1 MTITYYAGK
10 QLHGLSTDNLPNN
23 LQEGST
29 ILETDTAKL
38 DFIKGGWKEL
48 GRTTLGSAGD
58 DITVSGLVN
67 KRYYML
73 LLDGKVTGVSR
84 CWYRLNGDTTGTYSA
99 RQSENGGADATYIN
113 RTEGMLVG
121 GATSPAGDSFGITY
135 ISNYYIK
142 EKLSLSSL
150 INNIATGAG
159 TAPYRNEDVGKWANT
174 TDSISSIIAHND
186 DTGSWNTGS
195 EVVVLGYDP
204 TDTHTTNFW
213 EELASVTSLTG
224 GNVDSGTFTAKKYL
238 WVQFELIVNA
248 YDSTNVVIQFN
259 ADTAGNY
266 ANRISQNGGADS
278 TAVSQTSIATTISG
292 GKRIFGNMFIINN
305 SANEKL
311 VTGHTVVIGTSANST
326 AEGAGVAPRRLE
338 FVGKWDNTSNQ
349 ITKIVFD
356 DTIANFVSGQVKV
369 WGSN

>member
-1 MTITYYAGK
+1 MTVTYLAGK
-10 QLHGLSTDNLPNN
+10 QLKGLSTDNLPNN
-23 LQEGST
+23 LQEGSMM
-29 ILETDTAKL
+29 LETDTAKL

-48 GRTTLGSAGD
+48 ARTTLGSAGD
-58 DITVSGLVN
+58 AIDVSVAD
-67 KRYYML
+67 KRYYMCL
-73 LLDGKVTGVSR
+73 SSIIPTGACSDALRFNSDTATNYSSR
-84 CWYRLNGDTTGTYSA
+84 WSQD
-99 RQSENGGADATYIN
+99 GGADSSEVSASVIYKTTRSN
-113 RTEGMLVG
+113 TTPFFSVG
-121 GATSPAGDSFGITY
+121 YQA
-135 ISNYYIK
+135 NYSTK
-142 EKLSLSSL
+142 EKLHQCWKIGQST
-150 INNIATGAG
+150 AGAG
-159 TAPYRNEDVGKWANT
+159 NAPDREEITGKWANT
-174 TDSISSIIAHND
+174 ANAISSFNSLNQGA
-186 DTGSWNTGS
+186 GSYDVGS

-204 TDTHTTNFW
+204 ADTHTTNFW
-213 EELASVTSLTG
+213 EELASVNSLTG

-278 TAVSQTSIATTISG
+278 TTVSQTSIATTISG

-311 VTGHTVVIGTSANST
+311 VIGHTVVIGTTANST